1 MELRYILRIQK
12 ALLKPEDKSFPS
24 DLTEESLK
32 DVMYYSDSAGKE
44 ICILDMD
51 IIHFVRTFIKI
62 KEGRADESKI
72 EIVKKLK
79 QFVHKLDLGLA

>member
-12 ALLKPEDKSFPS
+12 ALLKPEDKSYPS

-32 DVMYYSDSAGKE
+32 DVMYSSDSAGKE

-51 IIHFVRTFIKI
+51 IVHFVRTFIKI

>member
-32 DVMYYSDSAGKE
+32 DVMYSSDSAGKE

-72 EIVKKLK
+72 KIVKKLK
-79 QFVHKLDLGLA
+79 QFVNKLDLGLA

>member
-32 DVMYYSDSAGKE
+32 DVMYSSDSAGKE